1 MAVSV
6 KSMFSWTEKRGGVI
20 APNERLPW
28 GSSIALGLQ
37 HVLAMF
43 GATVVAPLVMGFP
56 PNTAIFFSGIGTLI
70 FFLIVGG
77 NVPSYLGSSFSFITV
92 VITAMGGL
100 NPDGTGKN
108 IPVALGGIV
117 ACGVLY
123 AIIGLITMFA
133 GTGWIEFL
141 MPPVVTGTVVM
152 IIGLNLAGVGASDA
166 ATSTEDVY
174 LAIIT
179 LAAAVLSAVYLPS
192 FFRRLP
198 ILIGGIV
205 GYIAAVLMGKIDF
218 TPVAKA
224 AWIGLPTF
232 NAPQF
237 DPGAIGLIAPIA
249 IVLVAENTGHIKAV
263 GAITGRNLDGY
274 LGRGF
279 LGDAVA
285 TIVSGLGGGTGV
297 TTYAENIGVMAM
309 TRVYS
314 TLVFIIAAFVAILLG
329 LCPKFGALIGT
340 IPASAPGI
348 LGGLSIVLFGLIA
361 VTGGRIWVQGGVDFG
376 KSRNLLTAAVG
387 LILGAGGLGGAAL
400 YALNFGKFQLGGIA
414 LGTFAAIILYQVLRD
429 PKEPATEAKESPVA
443 ATSGT
448 EENG

>member
-1 MAVSV
+1 MAISV
-6 KSMFSWTEKRGGVI
+6 KGMFTWTEKRGDVI

-43 GATVVAPLVMGFP
+43 GATVVAPLIMGFP

-92 VITAMGGL
+92 VITAMGGV
-100 NPDGTGKN
+100 GKD
-108 IPVALGGIV
+108 IPAALGGIV
-117 ACGVLY
+117 VCGVVY

-133 GTGWIEFL
+133 GTRWIEFL

-152 IIGLNLAGVGASDA
+152 IIGLNLAGVGAFDA
-166 ATSTEDVY
+166 AASTEDVY

-179 LAAAVLSAVYLPS
+179 LAAAVLSAVYLPG

-205 GYIAAVLMGKIDF
+205 GYIAALLMGKIDF
-218 TPVAKA
+218 TPVGDA
-224 AWIGLPTF
+224 AWVGLPTF
-232 NAPQF
+232 NTPTF
-237 DPGAIGLIAPIA
+237 SGAAILLIAPIA

-285 TIVSGLGGGTGV
+285 TIVSGFGGGTGV

-314 TLVFIIAAFVAILLG
+314 TLVFIIAALVAILLG
-329 LCPKFGALIGT
+329 LCPKFGALIQT
-340 IPASAPGI
+340 IPNDAPGI

-361 VTGGRIWVQGGVDFG
+361 VTGGRIWVQGRVDF
-376 KSRNLLTAAVG
+376 SRPRNLLTAAVG
-387 LILGAGGLGGAAL
+387 LILAAGGLGGSSL
-400 YALNFGKFQLGGIA
+400 YALNFGDFQLGGIA
-414 LGTFAAIILYQVLRD
+414 LGTFTAIILYQVLRD
-429 PKEPATEAKESPVA
+429 PKEQTEQPAEAIVEAGGGTAESGGA
-443 ATSGT
+443 ASG
-448 EENG
+448 